1 MSVARS
7 CYTLPIKFIINSFP
21 KRNSLQYPLQAV
33 FSFIGKT
40 AAFSSEICSRLI
52 FYWKIL
58 SDIAK
63 IKII

>member
-7 CYTLPIKFIINSFP
+7 CYTLPSKVIINSFP
-21 KRNSLQYPLQAV
+21 KGYSLLYPLQAV
-33 FSFIGKT
+33 FSFFGKC
-40 AAFSSEICSRLI
+40 AAFSSEICSSLI
-52 FYWKIL
+52 FYWKML

>member
-33 FSFIGKT
+33 FSFSK
-40 AAFSSEICSRLI
+40 ARVALLALKLNVLI
-52 FYWKIL
+52 HKN
-58 SDIAK
+58 K
-63 IKII
+63 P